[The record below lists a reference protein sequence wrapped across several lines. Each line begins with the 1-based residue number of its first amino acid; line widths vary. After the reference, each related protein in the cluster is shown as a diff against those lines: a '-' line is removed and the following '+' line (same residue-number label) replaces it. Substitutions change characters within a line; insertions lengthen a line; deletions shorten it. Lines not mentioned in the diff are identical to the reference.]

1 MPLETIIVQTIVNG
15 VVIGSLYLLM
25 AVGFTVVFGLMRIA
39 NFSHAE
45 FYMVGAFVAYVSAV
59 YLQFPFVFAVLLAF
73 AAALILGLFTERF
86 ILRSMRGDE
95 LSGMIATIGIGMI
108 LQSLALVLF
117 GPDPRSMP
125 AITSGAVQIGSAMIP
140 NSRILVGVF
149 SILSLAGLYVFFH
162 HSRYGR
168 ALRAVVQD
176 EEAAKAQGIKTSIYY
191 PLGFG
196 IGVGFAALAGALMA
210 PVFSVSPSIGFG
222 PMVKAFIVVIVGGLG
237 SIPGAALAS
246 LLLGLTESF
255 AGTFL
260 KSSYADMFLFGGVI
274 VFLILRPQGLLGE
287 KG

>member
-45 FYMVGAFVAYVSAV
+45 FYMIGAFVAYVSVV
-59 YLQFPFVFAVLLAF
+59 YLKLPFILVVLLAF
-73 AAALILGLFTERF
+73 VAAMVIGLFTERF

-108 LQSLALVLF
+108 LQSLALVIF

-125 AITSGAVQIGSAMIP
+125 AIASGAIQIGSAMIP
-140 NSRILVGVF
+140 NARILVGAF
-149 SILSLAGLYVFFH
+149 SISSLVALYVFFH

-176 EEAAKAQGIKTSIYY
+176 EEAAKTQGIKVSIYY

-210 PVFSVSPSIGFG
+210 PVFSVSPTIGFG
-222 PMVKAFIVVIVGGLG
+222 PMVKAFIVVILGGLG

-260 KSSYADMFLFGGVI
+260 KSSYADMLLFGGVI

>member
-1 MPLETIIVQTIVNG
+1 MPFETIIIQTIVNG
-15 VVIGSLYLLM
+15 LVIGSLYLLM

-45 FYMVGAFVAYVSAV
+45 FYMVGAFVAYVSVV
-59 YLQFPFVFAVLLAF
+59 YLKLPFILVVLLAF
-73 AAALILGLFTERF
+73 TVALILGLFTERF

-108 LQSLALVLF
+108 LQSLALVIF

-125 AITSGAVQIGSAMIP
+125 AITSGALQIGSAVIP

-149 SILSLAGLYVFFH
+149 SISSLIALYFFFH
-162 HSRYGR
+162 HSRFGR

-176 EEAAKAQGIKTSIYY
+176 EEAAQAQGIKTSIYY

-210 PVFSVSPSIGFG
+210 PVFSVSPTIGFG

-274 VFLILRPQGLLGE
+274 LFLVLRPQGFLGE

>member
-1 MPLETIIVQTIVNG
+1 MPLETIIIQTVVNG
-15 VVIGSLYLLM
+15 LVIGSLYLLM

-45 FYMVGAFVAYVSAV
+45 FYMVGAFVSYVGVV
-59 YLQFPFVFAVLLAF
+59 YLNLPFFLAVLLAF
-73 AAALILGLFTERF
+73 GAALVVGQITERF
-86 ILRSMRGDE
+86 VLRSMRGDE

-108 LQSLALVLF
+108 LQSLAMVIF

-125 AITSGAVQIGSAMIP
+125 AITSGAIHIGSAVIP
-140 NSRILVGVF
+140 ASRIYVGLF
-149 SILSLAGLYVFFH
+149 SISALIALYFFFH
-162 HSRYGR
+162 YSRFGR

-176 EEAAKAQGIKTSIYY
+176 EEAAEVQGIRTSIYY

-196 IGVGFAALAGALMA
+196 IGVGLAALAGALMA
-210 PVFSVSPSIGFG
+210 PVFSVSPTIGFG

-260 KSSYADMFLFGGVI
+260 KSSYADMFVFGGVI
-274 VFLILRPQGLLGE
+274 LLLVLRPQGFMGE
-287 KG
+287 KD